1 MVSQDFGIIN
11 PEKLENIQTNNNV
24 VSKGKIDCE
33 LKILIMFARQISY

>member
-24 VSKGKIDCE
+24 VPKGSIDWK
-33 LKILIMFARQISY
+33 LKILIMFTRQISY